1 MLGEKTANFGM
12 SQGRQLARHKRT
24 DKQVALLRCESHGT
38 PCLTRILAK
47 HASCTAV
54 HPVSALLLSQKQ
66 AYSFSVASSTFKEE
80 EGSEFVCY

>member
-24 DKQVALLRCESHGT
+24 GKLVALLNCESHGT
-38 PCLTRILAK
+38 TCLTRILAK
-47 HASCTAV
+47 HASYTAV

-66 AYSFSVASSTFKEE
+66 ASL
-80 EGSEFVCY
+80 

>member
-38 PCLTRILAK
+38 PCLTRILA
-47 HASCTAV
+47 
-54 HPVSALLLSQKQ
+54 
-66 AYSFSVASSTFKEE
+66 YSFSVASSPFKEE
-80 EGSEFVCY
+80 EGL

>member
-24 DKQVALLRCESHGT
+24 DNLVALLRCDSHGT
-38 PCLTRILAK
+38 TCLTRILAK

-54 HPVSALLLSQKQ
+54 HPVSALLLSHKQ
-66 AYSFSVASSTFKEE
+66 AYSFSVASSPFKEE
-80 EGSEFVCY
+80 